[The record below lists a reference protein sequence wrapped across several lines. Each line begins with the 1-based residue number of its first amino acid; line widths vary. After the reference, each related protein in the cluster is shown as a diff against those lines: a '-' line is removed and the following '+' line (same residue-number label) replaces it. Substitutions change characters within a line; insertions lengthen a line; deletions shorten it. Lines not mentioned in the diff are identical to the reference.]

1 MWFLSRIC
9 PILLT
14 KLNGFY
20 LVIRVANLLGL
31 KNVGEKDGLNVLLC
45 RIEDMLREFGV
56 ETCKE
61 ISSARHGSRKEN
73 LAL

>member
-1 MWFLSRIC
+1 
-9 PILLT
+9 
-14 KLNGFY
+14 
-20 LVIRVANLLGL
+20 VANLLGL

-45 RIEDMLREFGV
+45 RIEDMLIEFGV